1 MVGGICERK
10 KQTLDPNLEKP
21 SSRNFDISVRGFIS
35 RSFVEEILKN
45 YALGDFQVTWTD
57 EAIES
62 QLLKEPKESNLGVTQ
77 ALFFPH
83 KTAIYNSHTNTV
95 LTIVTKSQ
103 KCPSVIHDQT
113 CLKIVIEFFFSRDP
127 THKSRDT
134 RLLSKLRQPIFITK
148 FPWQNPTVVAL

>member
-1 MVGGICERK
+1 MKENK
-10 KQTLDPNLEKP
+10 TLDPNLEKP
-21 SSRNFDISVRGFIS
+21 SSRNF
-35 RSFVEEILKN
+35 EESLKN

-95 LTIVTKSQ
+95 
-103 KCPSVIHDQT
+103 
-113 CLKIVIEFFFSRDP
+113 
-127 THKSRDT
+127 
-134 RLLSKLRQPIFITK
+134 
-148 FPWQNPTVVAL
+148 